1 MDGSLL
7 RRNFCYSYISSAYY
21 WQINMLRLHNEN
33 TASNGDKV
41 LTESLIVKLT
51 LEGKIVNKKA
61 RKVWTLFIISQ
72 R

>member
-1 MDGSLL
+1 MAPYSDVTFLTPTL
-7 RRNFCYSYISSAYY
+7 VLHVIDKLTCYDYIMKT
-21 WQINMLRLHNEN
+21 Q
-33 TASNGDKV
+33 ASNGDKV
-41 LTESLIVKLT
+41 LTESLTVKLT